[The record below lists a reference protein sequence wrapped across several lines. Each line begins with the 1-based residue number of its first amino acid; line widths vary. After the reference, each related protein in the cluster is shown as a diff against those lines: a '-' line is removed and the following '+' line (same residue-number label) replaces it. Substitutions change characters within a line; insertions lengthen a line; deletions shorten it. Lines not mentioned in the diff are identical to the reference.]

1 MTLNIIINIEH
12 NFKKEGFMAI
22 TDNLRMTLKVCQLYY
37 EENMSQKEIS
47 FHLGISRPQIS
58 RMISNA
64 RSSNIVTIKIN
75 NPFQDETKLERT
87 LMERYGLKDVLVLNT
102 AAENEMEEFG
112 RLAAECIDAYI
123 MDHNRVGVMSGQTI
137 STLVS
142 ALKHLNRR
150 GLEFVPLVGG
160 MGSTGASWHAN
171 AIAQRFAECS
181 GGNCYILNAPVI
193 VQSSQSRDILVQEPE
208 IASVLQKG
216 ACCDVAIVGI
226 GQINMS
232 STTVK
237 AGTLDNEDILKL
249 VEAGAVASVCT
260 SYLDTNGKII
270 ETELNERS
278 IGLTLNQ
285 LKKAKTIALAFGRS
299 KAESIKSALSS
310 GYLDVFITN
319 IDTARVIA
327 E

>member
-1 MTLNIIINIEH
+1 
-12 NFKKEGFMAI
+12 MAI

-37 EENMSQKEIS
+37 EENLSQKEIS
-47 FHLGISRPQIS
+47 FQLGISRPQIS
-58 RMISNA
+58 RMLSNA
-64 RSSNIVTIKIN
+64 RSNNVVSIKIN
-75 NPFQDETKLERT
+75 NPFLDETKLEKI
-87 LMERYGLKDVLVLNT
+87 LMEKYGLKDALVLNT
-102 AAENEMEEFG
+102 GKANETDNELDEFG
-112 RLAAECIDAYI
+112 RLAADCIDAYI

-137 STLVS
+137 SNL
-142 ALKHLNRR
+142 AWAIKHLNRR
-150 GLEFVPLVGG
+150 GLEFVSLVGG
-160 MGSTGASWHAN
+160 MGAKSANWHAN

-181 GGNCYILNAPVI
+181 GGSCYILNAPII
-193 VQSSQSRDILVQEPE
+193 VQSKQSRDILIQEPE

-216 ACCDVAIVGI
+216 ASCDVAIIGI

-237 AGTLDNEDILKL
+237 AGTLDNEDIKRLE
-249 VEAGAVASVCT
+249 EAGAVASVCT
-260 SYLDTNGKII
+260 SYLDAQGKII

-285 LKKAKTIALAFGRS
+285 LKKSRTIALAIGEN
-299 KAESIKSALSS
+299 KVKSIKAALSS

-319 IDTARVIA
+319 LDTARVIA